1 MRENVFTSEDVRA
14 FAKRLRALR
23 EGNGMSQE
31 QLAERLDVSRQ
42 VVTKWENGSG
52 VPKIDNLIALADCF
66 HISIDEL
73 MGRRVS
79 AKDGKKVSGGSKLK
93 DSRSVPGGSTTE
105 DDGRLSGGSDP
116 EDEYRKTIE
125 ELQDYSRKTVSLID
139 RAIRLG
145 SRGNTDSE

>member
-23 EGNGMSQE
+23 EGEGMSQE

-42 VVTKWENGSG
+42 VITKWENGSG
-52 VPKIDNLIALADCF
+52 VPKIDNLIALSDCF

-73 MGRRVS
+73 MGRRTN
-79 AKDGKKVSGGSKLK
+79 GGL
-93 DSRSVPGGSTTE
+93 DM
-105 DDGRLSGGSDP
+105 DDD
-116 EDEYRKTIE
+116 YRKTIE
-125 ELQDYSRKTVSLID
+125 ELQDCSRKTVSLID

-145 SRGNTDSE
+145 TKGNADTGSK